1 MPSCLACRQKG
12 TVSLR
17 KIAVS
22 TCEQEQSLRKLSLQQ
37 ILRGLFLILIN
48 LNRLNDLN
56 GLNLHYFETVS
67 QFARNPSTSSGRT
80 DNYLISRLVNTV
92 RGEALEP

>member
-37 ILRGLFLILIN
+37 ILRGLFLILFN

-56 GLNLHYFETVS
+56 DLNLHYIGGVANESLSILYVD
-67 QFARNPSTSSGRT
+67 SSW
-80 DNYLISRLVNTV
+80 SFVRL
-92 RGEALEP
+92 ELDALER

>member
-37 ILRGLFLILIN
+37 ILRALFLILFN
-48 LNRLNDLN
+48 LNDLN
-56 GLNLHYFETVS
+56 GLNLHYIGGVANESLSILYVD
-67 QFARNPSTSSGRT
+67 SSW
-80 DNYLISRLVNTV
+80 SFVRL
-92 RGEALEP
+92 ELDALER